1 MAVMTRIK
9 SNMIK
14 VGIIGVGTVGTSVAN
29 ILKENADVISARA
42 GRDIVVKSGVV
53 RNLSKDRGLDII
65 LTDSV
70 DDILNDKEID
80 IVVELMGGVD
90 EPFVVVKRALES
102 GKAVVTAN
110 KALLAYH
117 RYELQELAGNIPF
130 EFEASVAGGI
140 PIITALRDGPGGIPI
155 ITALRDGLS
164 ANHIESIMGI
174 MNGTCNYMMT
184 EMTNNGVSY
193 DAILKEAQDLGYA
206 EADPTFDVGGYDA
219 AHKLLILASIAYGL
233 DAKPEDILIEGI
245 ENVSSEDIA
254 FAKEFGYAIKLLAI
268 AKKDKDEVEL
278 RVHAALIKKDEMI
291 AKIDGVMNGVSVVGD
306 KVGETLYY
314 GPGAGGDATASAVVA
329 NIIDIARS
337 GKSTPMLGFNRPM
350 EGNAL
355 RLKSSDDI
363 ESKYYLRINVTD
375 KAGVLAQL
383 SKIFESYNISIETML
398 QRSNENGSANLL
410 ISTHLS
416 VEKSVKNLINEIE
429 QLTFV
434 NGRPAMIRII

>member
-1 MAVMTRIK
+1 MAAMIRVK
-9 SNMIK
+9 NNMIK

-42 GRDIVVKSGVV
+42 GVDIVVKSGVV

-65 LTDSV
+65 LTDNV
-70 DDILNDKEID
+70 DDILNDDEID
-80 IVVELMGGVD
+80 IVVELMGGVE
-90 EPFVVVKRALES
+90 EPYEVVKRALKS

-117 RYELQELAGNIPF
+117 RYELQEIAKDIAF
-130 EFEASVAGGI
+130 EFEASVA
-140 PIITALRDGPGGIPI
+140 GGIPI

-193 DAILKEAQDLGYA
+193 DAILQEAQDLGYA

-219 AHKLLILASIAYGL
+219 AHKLLILASIAYGI

-245 ENVSSEDIA
+245 ENVNSEDIA

-268 AKKDKDEVEL
+268 AKKDKNEVEL

-314 GPGAGGDATASAVVA
+314 GAGAGGDATASAVVA

-355 RLKSSDDI
+355 TLKSSDAI
-363 ESKYYLRINVTD
+363 ESKYYLRINVND

-383 SKIFESYNISIETML
+383 SKIFEEYNISIETML
-398 QRSNENGSANLL
+398 QRSSENESANLL
-410 ISTHLS
+410 ISTHIA
-416 VEKSVKNLINEIE
+416 VEKNVKNLINDIE
-429 QLTFV
+429 KLTFV